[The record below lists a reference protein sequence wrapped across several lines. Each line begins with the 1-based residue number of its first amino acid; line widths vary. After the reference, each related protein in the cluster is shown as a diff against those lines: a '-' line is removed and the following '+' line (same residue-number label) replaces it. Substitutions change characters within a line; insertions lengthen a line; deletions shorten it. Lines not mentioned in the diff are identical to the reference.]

1 MCGLIAY
8 CGVPGSIPDLNDAL
22 RAIRHRGPDDSG
34 VFVSEAD
41 GCALGHVRLAI
52 IDLSSSGHQPMRD
65 DDGRHV
71 IVYNGEIY
79 NFLELKSSLEKSHGP
94 IEWHSSSDTE
104 VILRGFALEG
114 PTFLRRLNG
123 IFSMVILDRRTQELY
138 TLRDPL
144 GVKPLFVAETSN
156 GVVFGSEIKGLLRM
170 PGVDARL
177 RRMSVAEQLAFM
189 YVPEPHTPY
198 LAIRKAVPGV
208 LQTWQH
214 GKLIRSSQLFDDL
227 ISPLSARSED
237 EWVESFREAFST
249 AVRRQLVSDAPVS
262 IMLSGGLD
270 SSAVAL
276 EAVRGGA
283 SFKTAYTISYSP
295 EDMRLDQQSD
305 DLRYAR
311 LVADRLGLDLKVIPA
326 DRNLLALLPEISH
339 FLEDGISDPAALNT
353 FLICRAARNQG
364 VKVMLT
370 GQGADEYLAGYRR
383 HRAFDV
389 LGRMP
394 WWQKA
399 ILKVVSARIPPSVPG
414 RFNSLARRIRRLG
427 QLLQKDP
434 ADRIVDLFTWI
445 DQEALAGMFVQSL
458 EGGRIGTGIVEA
470 FGESG
475 ALGEV
480 EALLRVDQAYDLRSL
495 NLTYC
500 DRLSMAVGVEARVPF
515 LDFDLVRL
523 MNSLPPSM
531 KLRGGEGKYV
541 LKKAMEG
548 RLPREVIYREK
559 AGFGLPMRAWLRQ
572 ESALMGRCLNPARLE
587 SEGLLRV
594 SAIQKL
600 QDEQFRGKADHANVL
615 FSLMCFQLCLEASG
629 GAGVRQVS

>member
-8 CGVPGSIPDLNDAL
+8 CGLPGSVPDINDAL
-22 RAIRHRGPDDSG
+22 GAIRHRGPDDSG
-34 VFVSEAD
+34 IFVSEVA
-41 GCALGHVRLAI
+41 GCVLGHARLAI
-52 IDLSSSGHQPMRD
+52 IDLSPSGHQPMRD
-65 DDGRHV
+65 PDGGHV

-79 NFLELKSSLEKSHGP
+79 NFRELKANLEKLHGQ
-94 IEWHSSSDTE
+94 ILWNSSSDTE
-104 VILRGFALEG
+104 VILRGFVLEG
-114 PTFLRRLNG
+114 PAFLRRLNG
-123 IFSMVILDRRTQELY
+123 IFAIAIHDLRTQELH

-144 GVKPLFVAETSN
+144 GVKPLFLAETSH
-156 GVVFGSEIKGLLRM
+156 GMVFGSEIKGLLRI
-170 PGVDARL
+170 PGVDAGL

-189 YVPEPHTPY
+189 YVPEPNTPY
-198 LAIRKAVPGV
+198 EAISKAVPGV
-208 LQTWQH
+208 LQTWRH
-214 GKLIRSSQLFDDL
+214 GKLLNSSRLFDDL
-227 ISPLSARSED
+227 TNPLPVRTEH

-270 SSAVAL
+270 SSAVAM

-283 SFKTAYTISYSP
+283 TFKTAYTISYSP

-311 LVADRLGLDLKVIPA
+311 LVAERLGLDLQVIPA
-326 DRNLLALLPEISH
+326 DRNLLSLLPEISP
-339 FLEDGISDPAALNT
+339 FLEDGIADPAALNT
-353 FLICRAARNQG
+353 FLICRAARGQG

-394 WWQKA
+394 GWQQA
-399 ILKVVSARIPPSVPG
+399 ILRVLSSGIPPSVPG

-427 QLLQKDP
+427 QLLRKNP

-445 DQEALAGMFVQSL
+445 DQEALAGMFLQRL
-458 EGGRIGTGIVEA
+458 EGRIGTGIVDL
-470 FGESG
+470 FGESRS
-475 ALGEV
+475 LGEV

-531 KLRGGEGKYV
+531 KLRGAEGKYV

-548 RLPREVIYREK
+548 LLPREVIYREK

-572 ESALMGRCLNPARLE
+572 ESELMSRCLNPARLE

-594 SAIQKL
+594 SAIQNL
-600 QDEQFRGKADHANVL
+600 QDEQFRGQADHANVL
-615 FSLMCFQLCLEASG
+615 FSLMCFQLSLEASG